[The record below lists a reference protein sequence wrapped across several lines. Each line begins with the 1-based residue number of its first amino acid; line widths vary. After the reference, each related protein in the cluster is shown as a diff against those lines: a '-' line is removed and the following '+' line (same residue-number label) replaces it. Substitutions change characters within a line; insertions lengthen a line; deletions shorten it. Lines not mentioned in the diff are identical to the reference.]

1 MPAKKAVLP
10 EPAVVQPLAVDMR
23 RLTRVGARPGFLEY
37 LVQLWDFREFIF
49 YDARARVQSGTRR
62 DRLGSA
68 WLLLNPIFNGLT
80 YYVIFGLLLQTGHGI
95 ENYVG
100 YLVIGIFIF
109 QGTSGAITSGARSI
123 HSNKAVVQAF
133 NFPRATLP
141 IGVNIREMMSN
152 VPLILAM
159 LLIITLVPPVE
170 KITWLWLL
178 IIPAIVLQSIFN
190 LGVSLI
196 LARVISRVHDATH
209 LIPFFMR
216 AWMYGSAIFYS
227 YERFVTHPDVL
238 AIMKLNPLFN
248 VIDIV
253 RSCVLYAQ
261 APTWQSWATLA
272 VWALG
277 TLLVGMI
284 FFWHGE
290 ESYGR
295 G

>member
-10 EPAVVQPLAVDMR
+10 EPAVVLPLAVDMR

-141 IGVNIREMMSN
+141 IGVNIREVMSN

-178 IIPAIVLQSIFN
+178 IIPAIVLQSVFN